1 MSTCGA
7 CRVEYYNAET
17 TQCQCLP
24 PERPGRALHRCSAS
38 GRSRTSTT
46 PLHAGGVPLRARPRS
61 LAFRRANPGPMYC
74 TYGSSAP
81 LHTVLLAVTSPPRS
95 RSIMPHAYPKDTP
108 PRPTALALRLQI
120 ASPCIC
126 LHLPAS
132 RPSPADAGIEG
143 HMDMSSTG
151 RSPKRR
157 KSASLPVPSEGPIR
171 AVRVLCPCPVRRVST
186 GRPSPCT
193 YRG

>member
-1 MSTCGA
+1 MSVSPA
-7 CRVEYYNAET
+7 RA
-17 TQCQCLP
+17 P
-24 PERPGRALHRCSAS
+24 RPRAAPLLSLRALTYFYHFMPAVCHCA
-38 GRSRTSTT
+38 
-46 PLHAGGVPLRARPRS
+46 
-61 LAFRRANPGPMYC
+61 PGPAHSLFAVHPCC
-74 TYGSSAP
+74 TYGSAP

-157 KSASLPVPSEGPIR
+157 KSASLPILNEGPIR
-171 AVRVLCPCPVRRVST
+171 AVRVLLPCPGRRVFT

>member
-1 MSTCGA
+1 VSSVSRPSAQAARCTVAQPRGA
-7 CRVEYYNAET
+7 HV
-17 TQCQCLP
+17 L
-24 PERPGRALHRCSAS
+24 L
-38 GRSRTSTT
+38 

-61 LAFRRANPGPMYC
+61 LAFRRASMYC

-81 LHTVLLAVTSPPRS
+81 RHTVLLAVTSPPRS
-95 RSIMPHAYPKDTP
+95 RSIMLHAYPKDTP

-120 ASPCIC
+120 ASPCIS

-171 AVRVLCPCPVRRVST
+171 AVRVLFPCPGRRVST